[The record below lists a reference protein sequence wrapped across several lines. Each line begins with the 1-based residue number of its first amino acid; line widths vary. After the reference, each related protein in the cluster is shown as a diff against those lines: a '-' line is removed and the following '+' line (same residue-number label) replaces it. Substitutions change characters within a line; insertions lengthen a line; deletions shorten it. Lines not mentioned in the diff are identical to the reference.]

1 MLIKLTLLFIRIVLL
16 FPILVITTLLMY
28 VVIDINFA
36 LNYLT
41 EEKGFLTREHLKNNR
56 RNQLKNF
63 SNLINSL

>member
-1 MLIKLTLLFIRIVLL
+1 MLIKLILLFIRIVIL
-16 FPILVITTLLMY
+16 FPILVLTTLLMY
-28 VVIDINFA
+28 VVIDINFV

-41 EEKGFLTREHLKNNR
+41 EDKGFLTREHLKDNR